1 MKILLIGCNGQLG
14 WELAREA
21 RTLGELVCM
30 DYPQI
35 DLTRPSSIRESLKLA
50 NPDLILN
57 AAAYTNVDKA
67 ESEPELVRMVN
78 TIAPAILAEE
88 MLKKGG
94 ALVHYSTDYVFD
106 GTKGAP
112 YTETDE
118 PHPINVYGASKLEGE
133 RLVAQTN
140 AAALVLR
147 TSWVYSR
154 RPGGFLPKV
163 LQWAHQQQ
171 VVRVVDDQAGS
182 PTWARMLAQATV
194 KLIGSDPLSRIRDL
208 GGLYHLAGAGSVSR
222 YEWAQEIITHDP
234 QRDTQ
239 TVKQVLPAKSS
250 DFPTPAKRP
259 AFTALSVQKIT
270 SLGIEIPDWKIS
282 LHQCLESASD
292 ESVE

>member
-1 MKILLIGCNGQLG
+1 MKILLIGCSGQLG
-14 WELAREA
+14 WELSREA
-21 RTLGELVCM
+21 QKLGELVCV

-35 DLTRPSSIRESLKLA
+35 DLAQPSSIRELLNSV
-50 NPDLILN
+50 NPDLVIN

-67 ESEPELVRMVN
+67 ESEPELARMVN
-78 TIAPAILAEE
+78 AIAPAILAEE
-88 MLKKGG
+88 MLKRSG
-94 ALVHYSTDYVFD
+94 ALIHYSTDYVYD

-118 PHPINVYGASKLEGE
+118 PHPINVYGATKLEGD
-133 RLVAQTN
+133 RLVAQIH
-140 AAALVLR
+140 AASLILR

-194 KLIGSDPLSRIRDL
+194 KLISGDAFSRITEL
-208 GGLYHLAGAGSVSR
+208 GGLYHLAGSGSVSR
-222 YEWAQEIITHDP
+222 FEWAQEIIAHDP
-234 QRDTQ
+234 QKGTQ
-239 TVKQVLPAKSS
+239 TVNQVLPAKSS

-270 SLGIEIPDWKIS
+270 SLGIDVPDWKIS
-282 LHQCLESASD
+282 LYQCLESASD
-292 ESVE
+292 ESIG